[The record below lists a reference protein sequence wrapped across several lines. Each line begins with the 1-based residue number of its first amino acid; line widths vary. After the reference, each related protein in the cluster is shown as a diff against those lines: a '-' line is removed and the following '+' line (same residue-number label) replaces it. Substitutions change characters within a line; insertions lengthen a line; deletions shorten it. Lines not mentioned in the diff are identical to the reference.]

1 MTEASLEKV
10 RTEFAL
16 TEHVNSDAAAEVPAE
31 VADAGPCT
39 VSGDVRELEFALLW

>member
-1 MTEASLEKV
+1 MG
-10 RTEFAL
+10 
-16 TEHVNSDAAAEVPAE
+16 AAASNCGESVRDDEPTAE